1 MPALLRDAVL
11 EAQSFVQAPLALAAC
26 SALSLAAQGLVNVR
40 RDHHLVGPVSLYL
53 LAVADSGE
61 RKTTCD
67 TIFSGALLVNETML
81 AESVE
86 KWTEQWKKQGQVEGR
101 VEGRVEGE
109 VAVLARLLS
118 KRFGPLDEQTTARL
132 KAATL
137 DQLDIWADRILDAP
151 TLQAVFDG
159 R

>member
-1 MPALLRDAVL
+1 L
-11 EAQSFVQAPLALAAC
+11 E
-26 SALSLAAQGLVNVR
+26 
-40 RDHHLVGPVSLYL
+40 
-53 LAVADSGE
+53 
-61 RKTTCD
+61 
-67 TIFSGALLVNETML
+67 NETML

-86 KWTEQWKKQGQVEGR
+86 KWTEQWKKQGQVER

-109 VAVLARLLS
+109 VAVLARQLT
-118 KRFGPLDEQTTARL
+118 KRFGPLDEQTSARL

-159 R
+159 H

>member
-1 MPALLRDAVL
+1 
-11 EAQSFVQAPLALAAC
+11 
-26 SALSLAAQGLVNVR
+26 
-40 RDHHLVGPVSLYL
+40 
-53 LAVADSGE
+53 
-61 RKTTCD
+61 
-67 TIFSGALLVNETML
+67 ML

-86 KWTEQWKKQGQVEGR
+86 KWTEQWKKQGQIER

-109 VAVLARLLS
+109 VAVLARQLT
-118 KRFGPLDEQTTARL
+118 KRFGPLDEQTSARL

-159 R
+159 H

>member
-1 MPALLRDAVL
+1 MWLYRVFSPRHPLGIELPDLSILL
-11 EAQSFVQAPLALAAC
+11 E
-26 SALSLAAQGLVNVR
+26 
-40 RDHHLVGPVSLYL
+40 
-53 LAVADSGE
+53 
-61 RKTTCD
+61 
-67 TIFSGALLVNETML
+67 NETML

-109 VAVLARLLS
+109 VAVLARQIS

-132 KAATL
+132 KSATL

-159 R
+159 H

>member
-1 MPALLRDAVL
+1 VWLYRVLSPRHPLGIELPDLGTLL
-11 EAQSFVQAPLALAAC
+11 E
-26 SALSLAAQGLVNVR
+26 
-40 RDHHLVGPVSLYL
+40 
-53 LAVADSGE
+53 
-61 RKTTCD
+61 
-67 TIFSGALLVNETML
+67 NETML

-151 TLQAVFDG
+151 TLPAVFDG

>member
-1 MPALLRDAVL
+1 MWLYRVFSPRHPLGIELPDLGILL
-11 EAQSFVQAPLALAAC
+11 E
-26 SALSLAAQGLVNVR
+26 
-40 RDHHLVGPVSLYL
+40 
-53 LAVADSGE
+53 
-61 RKTTCD
+61 
-67 TIFSGALLVNETML
+67 NETML

-101 VEGRVEGE
+101 VEGE

-118 KRFGPLDEQTTARL
+118 KRFGPIDEQTSTRL
-132 KAATL
+132 KTATL

-159 R
+159 H

>member
-1 MPALLRDAVL
+1 
-11 EAQSFVQAPLALAAC
+11 
-26 SALSLAAQGLVNVR
+26 
-40 RDHHLVGPVSLYL
+40 
-53 LAVADSGE
+53 
-61 RKTTCD
+61 
-67 TIFSGALLVNETML
+67 ML

-86 KWTEQWKKQGQVEGR
+86 KWTEQWEKQGLVK
-101 VEGRVEGE
+101 GRVEGE

-137 DQLDIWADRILDAP
+137 EQLDTWADRILDAP

-159 R
+159 H